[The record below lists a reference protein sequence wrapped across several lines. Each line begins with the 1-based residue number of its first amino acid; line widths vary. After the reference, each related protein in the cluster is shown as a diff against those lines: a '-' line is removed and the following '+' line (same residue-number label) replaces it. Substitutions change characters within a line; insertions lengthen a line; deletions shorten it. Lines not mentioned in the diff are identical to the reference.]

1 MPSMLRFAP
10 LRHRLL
16 ATYQFSAARCSTP
29 RAFSL
34 ASNLKGKVRTQLTLT
49 SVETIPLTPSHPI
62 MLRQEKVEEDL
73 FMKKQ
78 EKAFFEQKR
87 AEVLESERKAFQ
99 ETIDPTMAEVNRI
112 LKSTNDSVSQDGLEA
127 LARWKTGL

>member
-1 MPSMLRFAP
+1 
-10 LRHRLL
+10 
-16 ATYQFSAARCSTP
+16 
-29 RAFSL
+29 
-34 ASNLKGKVRTQLTLT
+34 
-49 SVETIPLTPSHPI
+49 